1 MVRRVAAMGVLCA
14 FAFAGA
20 ACSNTSNKYGAATE
34 AAFLETC
41 TVQQQQPRQ
50 ICACMYTEITQQV
63 PFDRYVELDK
73 QMQKDEKFVP
83 DELESIAADCTTQLT
98 TTTTESTTTTTTG
111 STTTTT
117 GPASSSGPSSSS
129 TSSSSTSSASPSS

>member
-14 FAFAGA
+14 LAFAGA
-20 ACSNTSNKYGAATE
+20 ACSNTSNKYGTGTE

-98 TTTTESTTTTTTG
+98 TTTTESTTTTTG

-117 GPASSSGPSSSS
+117 APASSSGPSSSS
-129 TSSSSTSSASPSS
+129 SSPSSASPSS

>member
-14 FAFAGA
+14 LAFAGA
-20 ACSNTSNKYGAATE
+20 ACSNTSNKYGTATE

-117 GPASSSGPSSSS
+117 APASSSGPSSSS
-129 TSSSSTSSASPSS
+129 PSSASPSS